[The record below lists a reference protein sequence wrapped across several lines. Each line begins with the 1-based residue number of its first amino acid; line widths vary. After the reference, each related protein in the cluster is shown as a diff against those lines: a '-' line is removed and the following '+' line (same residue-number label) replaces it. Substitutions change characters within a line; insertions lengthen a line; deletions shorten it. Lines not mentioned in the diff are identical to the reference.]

1 MKRKYGTGSLFAK
14 DGKWI
19 GQWRVDGRQIK
30 RTIGPAKASGGR
42 IGMSRTQAEKAL
54 RKLMVETLPAPKTA
68 ERATVRRAGDE
79 LIAKL
84 TAKGRKKATIEGY
97 RSVLTHHL
105 EAYFKTKPLDSIGH
119 KDVENFIA
127 YLIAQGKSVKTA
139 LNSVKFL
146 HSVFRHAQREG
157 WVRENPVP
165 LADRP
170 ERPASPKVEVLTVK
184 ELVAARQAIP
194 DDEFG
199 KVERF
204 LYLAAFTS
212 GLRMGELLALRWSDI
227 LWSIDRIR
235 VEQNYSR
242 GEVTTPKSEAGT
254 RSVPLPTWLAQE
266 LAVWEKA
273 TRYPGPDDLVFAHP
287 MLGTPLDR
295 SKVTRRWQATLKRA
309 GVKVVRFHDMRH
321 AYATHLAMQAGSLDA
336 ITQVMGHSD
345 PRVTEIYR
353 HRMANPLEKAWADAA
368 FLAPTGEAPQTAL
381 GHLHR
386 VARSRG
392 GPTRLG
398 GVGK

>member
-14 DGKWI
+14 DGKWV
-19 GQWRVDGRQIK
+19 GQWRVDGRQVK
-30 RTIGPAKASGGR
+30 RTIGPVKVSGGR
-42 IGMSRTQAEKAL
+42 TGLSRTQAEKAL
-54 RKLMVETLPAPKTA
+54 RELMVETLPTPKA
-68 ERATVRRAGDE
+68 NERATVRKAGDE

-84 TAKGRKKATIEGY
+84 EAKGRKKATIEGY

-105 EAYFKTKPLDSIGH
+105 EAYFKTKPLDTIGY
-119 KDVENFIA
+119 KDVEKFIA
-127 YLIAQGKSVKTA
+127 YLIGEGKSVKTA

-170 ERPASPKVEVLTVK
+170 ERPASPKVEVLTV
-184 ELVAARQAIP
+184 EEMEAARAAVP

-199 KVERF
+199 KVECY
-204 LYLAAFTS
+204 LYLAAFTT
-212 GLRMGELLALRWSDI
+212 GLRMGELLALRWSDV
-227 LWSIDRIR
+227 LWSISRIR

-273 TRYPGPDDLVFAHP
+273 TRYAKPEDLVFAHP
-287 MLGTPLDR
+287 QLGTPLDR
-295 SKVTRRWQATLKRA
+295 SKVTRRWQAALKRA

-353 HRMANPLEKAWADAA
+353 HRMANPLEKVWADAA
-368 FLAPTGEAPQTAL
+368 FQAPIQAPKA
-381 GHLHR
+381 
-386 VARSRG
+386 A
-392 GPTRLG
+392 
-398 GVGK
+398 